1 MGAFWKFFFESAMD
15 GSELEQVFETVY
27 GKNTVTHKFFENI
40 EPSVTFEEN
49 ARSILRQMAP

>member
-1 MGAFWKFFFESAMD
+1 MD

-27 GKNTVTHKFFENI
+27 GKNTVTHKFFGFI

-49 ARSILRQMAP
+49 VRSILRQMAP

>member
-1 MGAFWKFFFESAMD
+1 MD

-27 GKNTVTHKFFENI
+27 GKTTVTHKFFGNI

-49 ARSILRQMAP
+49 VRSILRQMAP